1 MTTVLYILMYGR
13 FIDIQSKL
21 RKKKIHRKNHGS
33 NFLGGNFSNRD
44 NIRDNPIQKTKLTPT
59 S

>member
-1 MTTVLYILMYGR
+1 MTTVFYTLMYGR

-21 RKKKIHRKNHGS
+21 GKKKIHRKDHGS

-44 NIRDNPIQKTKLTPT
+44 KIRDNPVPKRKLTPT